1 MNMYKLSSKAI
12 SGTLL
17 DILRQGT
24 TPTRLAIT
32 LAVGIC
38 IGCFP
43 VLGVTTALC
52 ILVAFAFGL
61 NQAAIQ
67 VGNYLAFP
75 LQLLLTIPFLRL
87 GERIFHTAPLPL
99 APDQLLTMARSA
111 PDQTAKAFVFGQGHA
126 ILAWALIAPVAALL
140 LTVLF
145 IPLLRTL
152 MRGSKA
158 SAPRFDGVAS

>member
-1 MNMYKLSSKAI
+1 MNTLSSKAI
-12 SGTLL
+12 SSHLL
-17 DILRQGT
+17 EILRRGT
-24 TPTRLAIT
+24 TPTRLAVT

-43 VLGVTTALC
+43 VLGTTTVFC
-52 ILVAFAFGL
+52 IVVAFLFGL

-87 GERIFHTAPLPL
+87 GERIFHSGHLPL
-99 APDQLLTMARSA
+99 APDQLLEMVRSA
-111 PDQTAKAFVFGQGHA
+111 PDQTARAFVAGQGHA
-126 ILAWALIAPVAALL
+126 IVAWALVAPIAALL

-145 IPLLRTL
+145 IPLLRLL
-152 MRGSKA
+152 MRNAKSSPRLDHAA
-158 SAPRFDGVAS
+158 S